1 MASANA
7 LKFPLIAVD
16 VGNSRV
22 KFGVFE
28 HPLGELLPHP
38 QRALAEKLDGFEDE
52 ISGWLS
58 QPPEHYHWSIAS
70 VNRPATTRL
79 IQWLEKHKVL
89 NVQLL
94 NRAHLPVE
102 VDLPRAD
109 LVGLDRLANAVAVN
123 LLRTPNEPAII
134 VDMGTANKV
143 DLVSAKGAFSGGA
156 ILPGLNMSARAL
168 HEFTDLLPEVEVAD
182 APQPLGK
189 STLAAMS
196 SGLYWGTV
204 GAVRELIARVSDG
217 PTAAQ
222 VFLTGG
228 TAPKFVSI
236 LEHSAARPLQF
247 VPHLTLAGI
256 ALSALRAEPRKGIA
270 R

>member
-1 MASANA
+1 MAIANA

-38 QRALAEKLDGFEDE
+38 QRALAAALDQFEDE
-52 ISGWLS
+52 IQGWLPS
-58 QPPEHYHWSIAS
+58 GPEHYHWSIAS
-70 VNRPATTRL
+70 VNRPATGRL
-79 IQWLEKHKVL
+79 IKWLQERRVP

-94 NRAHLPVE
+94 SHAHLPVQI
-102 VDLPRAD
+102 DLPRAD
-109 LVGLDRLANAVAVN
+109 LVGLDRLANAVSVN
-123 LLRTPNEPAII
+123 LLRAANEPAII

-143 DLVSAKGAFSGGA
+143 DLVSATGAFSGGA
-156 ILPGLNMSARAL
+156 ILPGLSMSAQAL
-168 HEFTDLLPEVEVAD
+168 HQFTDLLPIVEVEESPA
-182 APQPLGK
+182 PLGK

-196 SGLYWGTV
+196 SGLYWGSV
-204 GAVRELIARVSDG
+204 GAVRELIARLSDG
-217 PTAAQ
+217 PTATQ

-228 TAPKFVSI
+228 TAPRFVSV
-236 LEHSAARPLQF
+236 LGHEAERPPQF

-256 ALSALRAEPRKGIA
+256 ALAALRAEPTKG
-270 R
+270 